1 MIGDILI
8 LVLPLLIL
16 WRVLHAE
23 ATAPDDPMLW
33 LVAAC
38 IVTCRY
44 VYRHAARWD
53 AAHRIAYARRLV
65 AWVRRER

>member
-23 ATAPDDPMLW
+23 ATAPDDPMLYA
-33 LVAAC
+33 LAAC
-38 IVTCRY
+38 IVVWRT
-44 VYRHAARWD
+44 VYRAAARYD
-53 AAHRIAYARRLV
+53 AAHEA
-65 AWVRRER
+65 AWREAEREE